1 MTVWDAREIGG
12 LAAVLG
18 MVAIV
23 VYDVVYITGVVEDW
37 HLYVLSLLVTVLLG
51 IDVVIKR
58 KYGRVMRAVI
68 KSLEKNDRD

>member
-18 MVAIV
+18 MIALVM
-23 VYDVVYITGVVEDW
+23 YDVIYVTGVVEDW

-51 IDVVIKR
+51 VDVVIKR

-68 KSLEKNDRD
+68 KSLENDDRD